1 MALTL
6 TAKAP
11 NAVLQYEWKPKPGTA
26 LETVSVTVTS
36 GTVTVDA
43 GAQGDTAVFT
53 VSGGSDGVV
62 QVLAVTA
69 QAGEET
75 FSDTVYLPIEATTHR
90 LTNAAKTGST
100 TLEGQEED
108 MSSRSMRIY
117 VDKRRNAVRIAEMSE
132 QKSAISLRQA
142 ARATL
147 LDWAMEDT
155 RDLIIEALGSMNGT
169 AFIDRTAVIADAWLV
184 DNADRVVFGAAAAG
198 LTDMSADLA
207 LLDTTADLFN
217 ATALDAMVLKAKTAN
232 PKIRPMRDPG
242 NGKRYYVA
250 FANPHAFK
258 NLRDSIDTEVLAQ
271 TSVQA
276 EASKLFEGGDIMWN
290 GVIVKETDNIPIYQ
304 NLGSGGTTNVTPV
317 YLCGA
322 QALAV
327 AYAKRWRTV
336 TEEFDYNDKYGV
348 AIDGIYGVRKIIF
361 GSGAGDTD
369 DLKDHAVVSGFFAT
383 SGAHTIAAA
392 TAAEN

>member
-1 MALTL
+1 MTDTTPATGLVVQQWEDKFFQEYLHDGGFKPLMGTNE
-6 TAKAP
+6 
-11 NAVLQYEWKPKPGTA
+11 NAVIQVKEDLSKKSGDRITIA
-26 LETVSVTVTS
+26 LVNRLNN
-36 GTVTVDA
+36 A
-43 GAQGDTAVFT
+43 
-53 VSGGSDGVV
+53 
-62 QVLAVTA
+62 AVT
-69 QAGEET
+69 GT
-75 FSDTVYLPIEATTHR
+75 S
-90 LTNAAKTGST
+90 
-100 TLEGQEED
+100 TLEGNEED
-108 MSSRSMRIY
+108 MASRSLRIY

-132 QKSAISLRQA
+132 QKSAISLRNA

-155 RDLIIEALGSMNGT
+155 RDLIIQALGSLNGT
-169 AFIDRTAVIADAWLV
+169 AFISRTAAIADAWLV
-184 DNADRVVFGAAAAG
+184 DNADRAYFGAGVGAF
-198 LTDMSADLA
+198 TDMSADLA
-207 LLDTTADLFN
+207 LLDTSADLFN
-217 ATALDAMVLKAKTAN
+217 ATALDGMVLKAKTCN

-258 NLRDSIDTEVLAQ
+258 NLRDSLDTEVLAQ
-271 TSVQA
+271 TSVQM

-290 GVIVKETDNIPIYQ
+290 GVIVKETDNIPIYE
-304 NLGSGGTTNVTPV
+304 NLGNGGTAEVTPV

-336 TEEFDYNDKYGV
+336 TEEFDYGDKYGV

-369 DLKDHAVVSGFFAT
+369 DLKDHGVVTGFFAT
-383 SGAHTIAAA
+383 TGTATVAAA
-392 TAAEN
+392 AAAED

>member
-1 MALTL
+1 MTDTTPATGLVVQQWEDKFFQEYLHDGGFKSLMGTNE
-6 TAKAP
+6 
-11 NAVLQYEWKPKPGTA
+11 NAVIQVKEDLTKKSGDSITIA
-26 LETVSVTVTS
+26 LVNRLNN
-36 GTVTVDA
+36 A
-43 GAQGDTAVFT
+43 
-53 VSGGSDGVV
+53 
-62 QVLAVTA
+62 AVT
-69 QAGEET
+69 GT
-75 FSDTVYLPIEATTHR
+75 S
-90 LTNAAKTGST
+90 
-100 TLEGQEED
+100 TLEGNEED
-108 MSSRSMRIY
+108 MASRSLRIY

-132 QKSAISLRQA
+132 QKSAISLRNA

-155 RDLIIEALGSMNGT
+155 RDLMIEALGSLNGPK
-169 AFIDRTAVIADAWLV
+169 FVDRTAAIADAWLV
-184 DNADRVVFGAAAAG
+184 DNADRVLFGAAAAG
-198 LTDMSADLA
+198 LADMSADLA

-217 ATALDAMVLKAKTAN
+217 ATALDAMVLKAKTCN

-258 NLRDSIDTEVLAQ
+258 NLRDSLDTEVLAS
-271 TSVQA
+271 TVVQM
-276 EASKLFEGGDIMWN
+276 EASKLFEGGDIFWN
-290 GVIVKETDNIPIYQ
+290 GVIVKETDNLPIYE
-304 NLGSGGTTNVTPV
+304 NLGAGGTAEVTPV

-336 TEEFDYNDKYGV
+336 TEEFDYGDKYGV

-369 DLKDHAVVSGFFAT
+369 DLKDHGVVTGYFAT
-383 SGAHTIAAA
+383 TGAATIAAA

>member
-1 MALTL
+1 MTDTTPATGLVVQQWEDKFFQEYLHDGGFKSLMGTNE
-6 TAKAP
+6 
-11 NAVLQYEWKPKPGTA
+11 NAVIQVKEDLTKKSGDSITIA
-26 LETVSVTVTS
+26 LVNRLNN
-36 GTVTVDA
+36 A
-43 GAQGDTAVFT
+43 
-53 VSGGSDGVV
+53 
-62 QVLAVTA
+62 AVT
-69 QAGEET
+69 GT
-75 FSDTVYLPIEATTHR
+75 S
-90 LTNAAKTGST
+90 
-100 TLEGQEED
+100 TLEGNEED
-108 MSSRSMRIY
+108 MASRSLRIY

-132 QKSAISLRQA
+132 QKSAISLRNA

-155 RDLIIEALGSMNGT
+155 RDLVILALGSLNGT
-169 AFIDRTAVIADAWLV
+169 AFVDRTAAIADAWLV
-184 DNADRVVFGAAAAG
+184 DNADRVLFGAAAAG
-198 LTDMSADLA
+198 LADMSADLA

-217 ATALDAMVLKAKTAN
+217 ATALDAMVLKAKTCT

-258 NLRDSIDTEVLAQ
+258 NLRDSLDTEVLAS
-271 TSVQA
+271 TVVQM
-276 EASKLFEGGDIMWN
+276 EASKLFEGGDIFWN
-290 GVIVKETDNIPIYQ
+290 GVIVKETDNLPIYE
-304 NLGSGGTTNVTPV
+304 NLGAGGTAEVTPV

-336 TEEFDYNDKYGV
+336 TEEFDYGDKYGV

-369 DLKDHAVVSGFFAT
+369 DLKDHGVVTGYFAT
-383 SGAHTIAAA
+383 SGTATVAAA